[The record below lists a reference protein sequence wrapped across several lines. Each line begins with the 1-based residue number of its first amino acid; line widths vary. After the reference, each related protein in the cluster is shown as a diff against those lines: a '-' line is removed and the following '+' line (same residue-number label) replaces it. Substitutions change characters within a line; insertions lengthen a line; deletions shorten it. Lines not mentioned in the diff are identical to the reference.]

1 MADGLTLIFPH
12 QLFDEHP
19 SLDRSRPVVLLE
31 DTLFFGDAMAAP
43 GRFHRQKLVLHRAS
57 MKAYAKRLE
66 SRGFEVIYIDY
77 ERKFPVQRRL
87 EEHWRDV
94 PFESLH
100 LVDPEDFLALKRVRR
115 FAGETGVTIHLDD
128 SPMFLTPLDWA
139 GKHFDSRKRPFM
151 ASFYEAQRKRM
162 EILIEADGSPVGG
175 RWSYDDENR
184 KPMPK
189 RGLMVPDLPS
199 TRLSEEVKEAIA
211 YVESRFPD
219 SPGRVDSFGY
229 PVTHEDAERWLE
241 DFLIH
246 RFESFGPYED
256 SLATSEPTLF
266 HSLLTPML
274 NIGLLTPQR
283 VVDRVLEYA
292 ANTPIPLN
300 SLEGFIRQVIGWREF
315 IRLMYRRHGV
325 EMRKGNFLNHQR
337 PLPATFWDASTG
349 IEPLDLVINRAL
361 DTGYA
366 HHIERLMVLGNFMLL
381 CQSKPDDVYGWF
393 MELFVDAYDW
403 VMVPNVYGMSQFSD
417 GGIFT
422 TKPYFSGSNY
432 LKKMSDYAPG
442 DWQKTWDGLFWSF
455 VETHEDFLRGQH
467 RLGMLLR
474 NWERMDEAKRDDHR
488 QNASHF
494 LR

>member
-1 MADGLTLIFPH
+1 MAGGLTLVFPH

-19 SLDRSRPVVLLE
+19 ALDRSRPVVLLE
-31 DTLFFGDAMAAP
+31 DTLFFGDATAAP

-57 MKAYAKRLE
+57 MKAYARRLE
-66 SRGFEVIYIDY
+66 GRGFKVIYIDY
-77 ERKFPVQRRL
+77 ERELPVQRRL
-87 EEHWRDV
+87 EELWRDV
-94 PFESLH
+94 PFDSLH
-100 LVDPEDFLALKRVRR
+100 LADPEDFLALKRVRR
-115 FAGETGVTIHLDD
+115 FAGETNVAIHLDD

-139 GKHFDSRKRPFM
+139 GQHFDSRKRPFM

-189 RGLMVPDLPS
+189 RGLSVPDLPS
-199 TRLSEEVKEAIA
+199 ISLSEEVKEAIA

-219 SPGRVDSFGY
+219 SPGRVDSFAY

-274 NIGLLTPQR
+274 NIGLLTPKR
-283 VVDRVLEYA
+283 VVDRALEYA
-292 ANTPIPLN
+292 TETPIPLN

-337 PLPATFWDASTG
+337 PLPQTFWDASTG

-381 CQSKPDDVYGWF
+381 CQTRPDDVYGWF
-393 MELFVDAYDW
+393 MELFIDAYDW

-442 DWQKTWDGLFWSF
+442 DWQKTWDGLFWNF
-455 VETHEDFLRGQH
+455 VETHEEFLRGQH

-474 NWERMDEAKRDDHR
+474 NWERMDEAKRDDHCR
-488 QNASHF
+488 NAARF